1 MPDFNADALVIL
13 LIEDEAHIRRIV
25 RQILF
30 RIGVRNVY
38 EAADG
43 GDGFMQV
50 LRVKPHVVLCDIHM
64 APVDGITFL
73 ETLRAAKVGVTRR
86 GPKPDPAAQAGPGS
100 QGDQGEAA
108 TQAGTQGTQT
118 GGRDGQHAYEHRS
131 DASGTTSGA
140 GGQVDEKL

>member
-1 MPDFNADALVIL
+1 MPDLNADALVIL

-73 ETLRAAKVGVTRR
+73 ETLRAAKVDKVRSTPVLFLTSNAKEETIMRARDLRVNGYMV
-86 GPKPDPAAQAGPGS
+86 KPVSVNDVKRNL
-100 QGDQGEAA
+100 ERVL
-108 TQAGTQGTQT
+108 
-118 GGRDGQHAYEHRS
+118 GGNI
-131 DASGTTSGA
+131 
-140 GGQVDEKL
+140 V

>member
-73 ETLRAAKVGVTRR
+73 ETLRAAKVDKVRSTPVLFLTSNAKEETIMRARDLRVNGYMV
-86 GPKPDPAAQAGPGS
+86 KPVSVNDVKRNL
-100 QGDQGEAA
+100 ERVL
-108 TQAGTQGTQT
+108 
-118 GGRDGQHAYEHRS
+118 GGNI
-131 DASGTTSGA
+131 
-140 GGQVDEKL
+140 V

>member
-1 MPDFNADALVIL
+1 MPDFNADSLVIL

-73 ETLRAAKVGVTRR
+73 ETLRAAKVDKVRSTPVLFLTSNAKEETIMRARDLRVNGYMV
-86 GPKPDPAAQAGPGS
+86 KPVSVNDVKRNL
-100 QGDQGEAA
+100 ERVL
-108 TQAGTQGTQT
+108 
-118 GGRDGQHAYEHRS
+118 GGNI
-131 DASGTTSGA
+131 
-140 GGQVDEKL
+140 V